1 MKKNILAIETSCD
14 ETAISI
20 IEAFGGVKKPS
31 FRVLANVVH
40 SQVDLHKQYGGV
52 FPALAKREHS
62 KNLVPVL
69 KEALRESGFLKL
81 EIKSQKSKVQDKIEK
96 SLRKILEREPELLE
110 QFLAEVPKIKKP
122 NARPIR
128 GRKDSRRASASSGI
142 NLIAVTHGPGLEP
155 ALWVGI
161 NFAKALSLVWDVP
174 VVPVN
179 HMEGHIFS
187 AFIPKGAAI
196 SKSKFLISNQTTDSK
211 SQTTKI
217 AFPMLALLVS
227 GGHTELIFIK
237 NWMKYK
243 KIGETRDDAAGEAFD
258 KVARML
264 GLPYP
269 GGPAIAQ
276 LAMQWNNQFSNTKEQ
291 IKLPRPMISSKDYD
305 FSFSG
310 LKTAVLYLLRDLSKK
325 HSSVLQNTRITQ
337 SIAHEFQEAV
347 VDVLVKK
354 TIAAASVY
362 KVRTIV
368 LGGGVAAN
376 ARIRS
381 ELAKK
386 MREEM
391 PDVTLR
397 LPDAAVT
404 TDNALMIAVAGF
416 FRSTKKKN
424 IVINRIKA
432 SGNLTL

>member
-187 AFIPKGAAI
+187 AFIPKSAAI